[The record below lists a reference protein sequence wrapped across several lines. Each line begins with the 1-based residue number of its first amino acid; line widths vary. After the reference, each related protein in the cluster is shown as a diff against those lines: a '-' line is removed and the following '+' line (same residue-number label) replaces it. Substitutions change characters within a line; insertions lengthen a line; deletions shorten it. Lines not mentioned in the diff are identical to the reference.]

1 MKKIDVKAMKKKV
14 MESML
19 ATFLDNDYE
28 RVYIIDIA
36 ERKCCDIYDLRFTE
50 DYEEVPWHDY
60 DAVLFKTLRGIR
72 ADMSSAEL
80 RQKFSLDNVE
90 KELESRTAYSIYYS
104 FNGRGDRHMHRRATF
119 YRIEG
124 ISDFVCY
131 SVQDLTDYVENE
143 QSEQR
148 KLQAALLDEKQAS
161 FAQRSLLSRLS
172 RDVRTPINSIIGL
185 AEIAHSELGNPEVLE
200 RYLKEIA
207 TSGEYISGIL
217 EDIINLYQIENNE
230 IVLQPEKVNMR
241 KFLSEIENEH
251 RPKALEN
258 GQHFTVKRE
267 RLASTVVLADRYR
280 LTQIIRNLLANA
292 FYNLP
297 AGGSVIMNVAEL
309 DRQGDS
315 TTLSVSVQSDGG
327 IDPERLEAIFDA
339 EASRSSRELA
349 VNDKVGL
356 GLIIARSYI
365 VAMDGEIRAENWQGQ
380 DTKITFRVKLPIPF
394 EQRENYAKQTRV
406 SSETPVM
413 NGRRIL
419 LVDDHK
425 LSLEI
430 GNKILEKTGA
440 EVVTARNGKEALDI
454 FADDSESFDM
464 IFMDIRMPVMDGL
477 TATRAI
483 RELDLPGAAD
493 VPIVAMTASAFE
505 DDIRE
510 SFSAGMNA
518 HLAKPFGPR
527 ELYQVMERFLKG
539 AGR

>member
-1 MKKIDVKAMKKKV
+1 
-14 MESML
+14 
-19 ATFLDNDYE
+19 
-28 RVYIIDIA
+28 
-36 ERKCCDIYDLRFTE
+36 
-50 DYEEVPWHDY
+50 
-60 DAVLFKTLRGIR
+60 
-72 ADMSSAEL
+72 
-80 RQKFSLDNVE
+80 
-90 KELESRTAYSIYYS
+90 
-104 FNGRGDRHMHRRATF
+104 
-119 YRIEG
+119 
-124 ISDFVCY
+124 
-131 SVQDLTDYVENE
+131 
-143 QSEQR
+143 
-148 KLQAALLDEKQAS
+148 
-161 FAQRSLLSRLS
+161 
-172 RDVRTPINSIIGL
+172 
-185 AEIAHSELGNPEVLE
+185 
-200 RYLKEIA
+200 
-207 TSGEYISGIL
+207 
-217 EDIINLYQIENNE
+217 
-230 IVLQPEKVNMR
+230 MR

-251 RPKALEN
+251 RPQALEN
-258 GQHFTVKRE
+258 GQHFTVKRD
-267 RLASTVVLADRYR
+267 RLASSVVLADRYR

-297 AGGSVIMNVAEL
+297 AGGSVIMNVAEF

-315 TTLSVSVQSDGG
+315 TTLSVSVQSGGG
-327 IDPERLEAIFDA
+327 IEPERLEAIFDA

-365 VAMDGEIRAENWQGQ
+365 VAMDGEVRAENWQGQ

-394 EQRENYAKQTRV
+394 EQRENYAKQTRI

-425 LSLEI
+425 LTIEI
-430 GNKILEKTGA
+430 GNKLIMIL
-440 EVVTARNGKEALDI
+440 
-454 FADDSESFDM
+454 
-464 IFMDIRMPVMDGL
+464 MDIRMPVMDGL

-483 RELDLPGAAD
+483 RELDLRGAAD

-518 HLAKPFGPR
+518 HLVKPFGPR

>member
-14 MESML
+14 MEGML

-50 DYEEVPWHDY
+50 DFEEVPWHDY
-60 DAVLFKTLRGIR
+60 DAVLYKTLRGIR
-72 ADMSSAEL
+72 ADMSPSEL
-80 RQKFSLDNVE
+80 RQKFSLDNIE
-90 KELESRTAYSIYYS
+90 KELESRTVYSIYYS

-124 ISDFVCY
+124 ITDLICY

-258 GQHFTVKRE
+258 GQHFTVKRD
-267 RLASTVVLADRYR
+267 RLASSVVLADRYR

-327 IDPERLEAIFDA
+327 IEPERLEAIFDA

-394 EQRENYAKQTRV
+394 EQRENYAKQTRI

-505 DDIRE
+505 EDIRE

-518 HLAKPFGPR
+518 HLVKPFGPR
-527 ELYQVMERFLKG
+527 ELYQVMERFLK
-539 AGR
+539 

>member
-14 MESML
+14 MEGML

-50 DYEEVPWHDY
+50 DFEEVPWHDY

-80 RQKFSLDNVE
+80 RHKFSLDNVE

-124 ISDFVCY
+124 ISDLVCY

-148 KLQAALLDEKQAS
+148 KLQAALLDERQAS

-241 KFLSEIENEH
+241 KFLSEIESEH

-258 GQHFTVKRE
+258 GQHFTVKRD
-267 RLASTVVLADRYR
+267 RLVSSVVLADRYR

-292 FYNLP
+292 FYNLSV
-297 AGGSVIMNVAEL
+297 GGSVIMNVAEL

-315 TTLSVSVQSDGG
+315 TTLSVSVQSSGG
-327 IDPERLEAIFDA
+327 IEPERLEAIFDA
-339 EASRSSRELA
+339 EASRTSWELA

-356 GLIIARSYI
+356 GLVIARSYI
-365 VAMDGEIRAENWQGQ
+365 VAMDGEVRAENWNGQ

-394 EQRENYAKQTRV
+394 EQRENYAKQTRI

-425 LSLEI
+425 LSIEI
-430 GNKILEKTGA
+430 GNKMIEKTGA
-440 EVVTARNGKEALDI
+440 EVVTARNGKEAIDI

-477 TATRAI
+477 MATRAI
-483 RELDLPGAAD
+483 RELDLPRAAE
-493 VPIVAMTASAFE
+493 VPIVAMTANAFE
-505 DDIRE
+505 EDIRE
-510 SFSAGMNA
+510 SFNAGMNA

-539 AGR
+539 GAR